1 MAQSKLRFAYY
12 GDDFT
17 GSTDALEFL
26 SNAGVKTRLFIDAP
40 APPQLE
46 RFPELEAIGVAGN
59 SRSLPPAEMTGVLN
73 KAFSQLSQLHL
84 KQVHYK
90 ICSTFDSSPA
100 IGNIGTAISV
110 GQSVFKNSDTPVL
123 AAAPALGRYTIF
135 GNMFARMGIGS
146 DGRIYRLDR
155 HPSMSKHP
163 VTPAD
168 EADLTLHLARQT
180 DLKIGLIDINQITE
194 PAENIAGHYKAL
206 VKQGTQII
214 FIDAMYVNQLK
225 NIGKALELIS
235 QDTGTLFT
243 VGSSGVEMAM
253 TEHWNANKSDTDH
266 EVDWPVLSTERPI
279 LVGSGSCS
287 PVTSKQIELALNA
300 GFKSI
305 ALDVVQLLQNNTVYI
320 IEIVQQAIDGI
331 NSGQSVLLH
340 TSLGT
345 NDSRNDASVKT
356 ALALGIPEAR
366 VKEHIG
372 YHFGTTLGTIAR
384 LVAGKTNVLKRI
396 VIAGGDTS
404 SYAARAMGIE
414 SVVMI
419 APLSIGA
426 PLCRA
431 SAPESPVDGMEVN
444 FKGGQVGS
452 PDYFIRATKH
462 FS

>member
-1 MAQSKLRFAYY
+1 MSHSKLRFAYY

-59 SRSLPPAEMTGVLN
+59 SRSLAPEDMKVVLN
-73 KAFSQLSQLHL
+73 KAFNQLSQLHL

-90 ICSTFDSSPA
+90 ICSTFDSSPE

-110 GQSVFKNSDTPVL
+110 GQSVFKNTDTPVL

-146 DGRIYRLDR
+146 NGRIYRLDR
-155 HPSMSKHP
+155 HPSMSNHP
-163 VTPAD
+163 VTPAH
-168 EADLTLHLARQT
+168 EADLTLHLEKQT
-180 DLKIGLIDINQITE
+180 DLKIGLIDINQI
-194 PAENIAGHYKAL
+194 AESAEKIVEYYNELTKEEYQ
-206 VKQGTQII
+206 VI
-214 FIDAMYVNQLK
+214 FIDAMYINQLK
-225 NIGKALELIS
+225 NIGNALDLIS
-235 QDTGTLFT
+235 SQTETLFT

-253 TEHWNANKSDTDH
+253 TEYWNANKSTDIH
-266 EVDWPVLSTERPI
+266 KVKWPELTTTRPI

-287 PVTSKQIELALNA
+287 PVTSRQIETALVA

-305 ALDVVQLLQNNTVYI
+305 ALDVTQLLQNNTVYI
-320 IEIVQQAIDGI
+320 IEIAQQAIDSI
-331 NSGQSVLLH
+331 NNGQSVLLH
-340 TSLGT
+340 TSLGVT
-345 NDSRNDASVKT
+345 DSRNESSVKT
-356 ALALGIPEAR
+356 ALELGIPEEK

-372 YHFGTTLGTIAR
+372 YHFGTTLGTIAK
-384 LVAGKTNVLKRI
+384 LVANKSKDLKRI

-414 SVVMI
+414 SVEMI

-426 PLCRA
+426 PICRA
-431 SAPESPVDGMEVN
+431 SAPESSVDGMEVN

-452 PDYFIRATKH
+452 PDYFIQATKH